1 MQYTYSMFK
10 LTEKGEDFLK
20 TVKERGTGGP
30 MPAVM
35 EILDSIQ
42 TRSDLPIA
50 ESDYELV
57 DALYQNTVIER
68 VKD

>member
-10 LTEKGEDFLK
+10 LTDKGADFLQS
-20 TVKERGTGGP
+20 VKAKGTGGP

-42 TRSDLPIA
+42 NKSDLPIA

-68 VKD
+68 VKS